1 MFSFFVLILGSSL
14 LFNEASAVS
23 FKVAVIGAGAGGSS
37 ASYWLSLAKQRAAK
51 GINIGVTVFEQD
63 NRIGGRSEVV
73 YPYGDTSY
81 PPIEVGAA
89 LFTGGNK
96 NMIRAASEFGLS
108 LTSFGSPTNGTGVW
122 DGSNL
127 VWRTTNNSTADSIR
141 SDQRYQDGSA
151 KTLRLIIPYLTSFA
165 KSYTHSFP
173 SFATI
178 ADYSSAVG
186 YTTLSTTT
194 LKSYLTQ
201 GGVNSNWINDFISA
215 STRFNYAQD
224 ASAINAVAGMASLAS
239 GNSYSIKTGNFRIFE
254 QFLTRS
260 GASLQ
265 LGTKVESIRKIGSKY
280 IIETNKGEGEYDAV
294 IVAAPLPLTKI
305 KFIDTATKPSSFAK
319 VNYVHLHST
328 TLTTTSPSLL
338 PTYFKVDNSSM
349 LPGTIVTTGEY
360 GSRPEFTG
368 LRYQYTLLRNGVT
381 EYVVKIYSLE
391 KLSNGKL
398 EKLFG
403 KNMVKWVH
411 RQEWEAY
418 PYFPSR
424 SDFPP
429 VKIDEGLYYVNAMEA
444 LFSTMETEI
453 ISSRNVVDILS
464 KELLGSGLCG
474 PTGAKGPIT
483 QTYVLGW
490 DC

>member
-1 MFSFFVLILGSSL
+1 MFSFFVLVLGSSL

-201 GGVNSNWINDFISA
+201 GCQCDQCRGWHGKFGLWELLQHQNGQL
-215 STRFNYAQD
+215 QD
-224 ASAINAVAGMASLAS
+224 
-239 GNSYSIKTGNFRIFE
+239 FE

-305 KFIDTATKPSSFAK
+305 KFIGTATKPSSFAK

-381 EYVVKIYSLE
+381 EHVVKIYSLE

-429 VKIDEGLYYVNAMEA
+429 VKIDERLYYVNAMEA